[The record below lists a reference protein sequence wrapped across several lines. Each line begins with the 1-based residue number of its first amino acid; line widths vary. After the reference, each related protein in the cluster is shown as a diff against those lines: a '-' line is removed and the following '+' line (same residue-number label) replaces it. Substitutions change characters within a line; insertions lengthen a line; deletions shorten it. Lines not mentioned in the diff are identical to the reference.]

1 MAKMF
6 IAGESAGSSSGQ
18 TYDVI
23 NPATSEVVDSAPKG
37 NEADTRAAIEAA
49 SAAFPSWAETAA
61 EARAQL
67 ILKGIDVVKK
77 EIQELSVLLTK
88 EQGKPLGDSQR
99 EIEHF
104 LHGMNFYAGL
114 ASKIRGSYVPLPD
127 NKMYG
132 MVLKQPV
139 GVTGAIVPWN
149 FPITLMG
156 TKVGP
161 ALAAG
166 CTVVVKPAS
175 TTPLTTTRIV
185 ELLNQAG
192 LPKGVLNVVTGPG
205 SVVGEEMLRN
215 PKLARVAFT
224 GESKTGKHIMEVAGS
239 QMKRVTLELGG
250 SDPMIVCEDAD
261 IDKALTG
268 ASVGRFYNCGQA
280 CLAVKRLYVVESIYD
295 QFVEKLVGKAQRLK
309 VGNGLDKDTR
319 LGPMHSKVQREEI
332 ESQVADT
339 VKRGATVLLGGKRPD
354 GTEYEK
360 GFFYLPTVLTSAPHD
375 SRVVTEET
383 FGPVLPVFKVKDL
396 EEGIEKAN
404 SSQWGL
410 GSSVWTKDLGK
421 ARRAAERLQ
430 AGNVWINSLHIGYD
444 EMPFG
449 GVKFSGIGREH
460 GPEALEYYLETKGVV
475 VDILAAERRQ
485 SCSHG

>member
-6 IAGESAGSSSGQ
+6 IAGESTGSSSGQ

-37 NEADTRAAIEAA
+37 NDADTRAAIDAA
-49 SAAFPSWAETAA
+49 YAAFSSWAETAA

-67 ILKGIDVVKK
+67 ILKGIEVVKK
-77 EIQELSVLLTK
+77 EIQDLSVLLTK

-309 VGNGLDKDTR
+309 IGNGLDKDTR

-354 GTEYEK
+354 GAEYEK
-360 GFFYLPTVLTSAPHD
+360 GFFYLPTVFTNAPHD

-475 VDILAAERRQ
+475 VATP
-485 SCSHG
+485 